1 MHRLVPV
8 SQNWAWEV
16 GIARWNRLVIK
27 IIRARTFF
35 VRARR
40 TPAVCENVFF
50 TT

>member
-35 VRARR
+35 VR
-40 TPAVCENVFF
+40 ENVVLRLALQI
-50 TT
+50 